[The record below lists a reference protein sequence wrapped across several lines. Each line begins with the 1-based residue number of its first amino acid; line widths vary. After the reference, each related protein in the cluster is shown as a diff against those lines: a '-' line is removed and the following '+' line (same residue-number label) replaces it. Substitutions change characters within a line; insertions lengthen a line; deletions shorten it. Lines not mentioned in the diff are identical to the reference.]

1 MLMGSEER
9 SCGRA
14 EALVTYVY
22 GELPEPE
29 AVAFRAHA
37 VNCAQCSA
45 ELVEFGGIH
54 RSMADWREVTL
65 GQMAMP
71 AIAPEVWM
79 PAPLVQSVEPAR
91 PSFLMSI
98 FGLFSGSP
106 LWAQA
111 GLVTAALAVA
121 VLGIAYWTSNSSPAG
136 LTVARTFTGSLN
148 SNASEK
154 VAELNRTPVPVKEE
168 VVVAKRDQP
177 VLPQTAP
184 GQRRNVEQQ
193 ARVRHQR
200 PVSVESVRN
209 QELASLLLEASDRD
223 SSVPGLSDLLTDAD
237 QPSITPNH

>member
-29 AVAFRAHA
+29 AVAFRTHA

-54 RSMADWREVTL
+54 RSMVDWRDATL
-65 GQMAMP
+65 GRLAMP

-79 PAPLVQSVEPAR
+79 PAPVVESIEPAR
-91 PSFLMSI
+91 PTFLESI
-98 FGLFSGSP
+98 FGRFAGSP

-136 LTVARTFTGSLN
+136 FTVAQTFASSSN
-148 SNASEK
+148 SIASER
-154 VAELNRTPVPVKEE
+154 VAKLDRTPIPVKEE
-168 VVVAKRDQP
+168 VVVARQDQP
-177 VLPQTAP
+177 VVSQPST

-193 ARVRHQR
+193 ARNRHQR
-200 PVSVESVRN
+200 PVIVESVRN

-223 SSVPGLSDLLTDAD
+223 ASVPGLSDLLTDAD
-237 QPSITPNH
+237 QPSINPNH